1 MKILSVRHAALPA
14 LLLPLI
20 AAAQAADEQTMVVTA
35 APTTVSELDT
45 PAAVSVVN
53 GDEMR
58 QAAPRVNLSES
69 LGAVPGLQVQN
80 RQNYAQDLQL
90 SIRGFGSRS
99 TYGVRGLRIYVD
111 GIPATMPDGQGQT
124 SNIDIGSVDTIE
136 VLRGPFS
143 ALYGN
148 SSGGVINV
156 TSQTGTQPP
165 TVEASSYYGSFGTWH
180 YGMKA
185 TGAVGDGSHAGD
197 VDYTVSTNRFTTH
210 GYRDHSGA
218 RKNLANA
225 RLGVRINDV
234 SKLTLLLNSVDIKA
248 NDAGGLTADEWRDNP
263 RQSPRG
269 DQYNTRKNTRQTQA
283 GLRYERQLS
292 AQDDLSVMMYAGER
306 ETTQFQSIPRAPQLK
321 PSHAGGV
328 IDLTRHY
335 QGIDTR
341 LTHRGELLV
350 PVTLTAGLDY
360 ENMSE
365 RRKGYENFVMVNG
378 APQYGEQG
386 ALRRNER
393 NLMWNVDPYLQ
404 TQWQLTDKL
413 SLDAGV
419 RYSSVWFDSNDY
431 YITPGNGDDSGD
443 ASYHKWLP
451 AGSLKYALTDAWNV
465 YLSAGRGFETPTINE
480 LSYRSDNQSGLNFG
494 LKPST
499 NDTVEIGSKTRIG
512 NGLFTAALFQT
523 NTDNEIVVDSSSGGR
538 TSYKNAGKTRRQ
550 GVELG
555 LDQQFGESWRLK
567 AAWTWLDATY
577 RTNVCD
583 DASCNGNRIPG
594 IARNM
599 GYASFGYQPE
609 QGWYAGSDIRYMSDI
624 MANDEN
630 TAKAPSWT
638 VVGLTTGYKWSYGRM
653 DMDLFGRID
662 NLFDREYVGSVIVN
676 ESNGRYYEPA
686 PGRNYGIGMTPAWR
700 FKNRPPPPPMP
711 LAIGGR
717 SAFPGRLFHRQADT
731 RQRPALDTP
740 PPS

>member
-20 AAAQAADEQTMVVTA
+20 AAAEAADEQTMVVTA

-45 PAAVSVVN
+45 AAAVSVVN

-480 LSYRSDNQSGLNFG
+480 LSYRSVNQSGLNFG

-550 GVELG
+550 GMELG

-686 PGRNYGIGMTPAWR
+686 PGRNYGIGLNLAWR
-700 FKNRPPPPPMP
+700 FE
-711 LAIGGR
+711 
-717 SAFPGRLFHRQADT
+717 
-731 RQRPALDTP
+731 
-740 PPS
+740 

>member
-538 TSYKNAGKTRRQ
+538 TSYKNAGNTRRQ
-550 GVELG
+550 GMELG

-686 PGRNYGIGMTPAWR
+686 PGRNYGIGLNLAWR
-700 FKNRPPPPPMP
+700 FE
-711 LAIGGR
+711 
-717 SAFPGRLFHRQADT
+717 
-731 RQRPALDTP
+731 
-740 PPS
+740 

>member
-248 NDAGGLTADEWRDNP
+248 NDAGGLTADEWRNNP

-360 ENMSE
+360 KNMSE

-431 YITPGNGDDSGD
+431 YITPGNGDDSGN

-550 GVELG
+550 GMELG

-686 PGRNYGIGMTPAWR
+686 PGRNYGIGLNLAWR
-700 FKNRPPPPPMP
+700 FE
-711 LAIGGR
+711 
-717 SAFPGRLFHRQADT
+717 
-731 RQRPALDTP
+731 
-740 PPS
+740 

>member
-20 AAAQAADEQTMVVTA
+20 AAAQTADEQTMVVTA

-306 ETTQFQSIPRAPQLK
+306 ETTQFQSIPRTPQLK

-393 NLMWNVDPYLQ
+393 NLMWNIDPYLQ

-499 NDTVEIGSKTRIG
+499 NDTVEIGSKTRLG
-512 NGLFTAALFQT
+512 NGLLTAALFQT

-550 GVELG
+550 GMELG

-583 DASCNGNRIPG
+583 DASCNDNRIPG

-653 DMDLFGRID
+653 DMDLFGRVD

-686 PGRNYGIGMTPAWR
+686 PGRNYGIGLNLAWR
-700 FKNRPPPPPMP
+700 FE
-711 LAIGGR
+711 
-717 SAFPGRLFHRQADT
+717 
-731 RQRPALDTP
+731 
-740 PPS
+740 

>member
-523 NTDNEIVVDSSSGGR
+523 NTDNEIVVDSSSGGL

-550 GVELG
+550 GMELG

-686 PGRNYGIGMTPAWR
+686 PGRNYGIGLNLAWR
-700 FKNRPPPPPMP
+700 FE
-711 LAIGGR
+711 
-717 SAFPGRLFHRQADT
+717 
-731 RQRPALDTP
+731 
-740 PPS
+740 

>member
-1 MKILSVRHAALPA
+1 MRHAALPA

-248 NDAGGLTADEWRDNP
+248 NDAGGLTADEWRNNP

-550 GVELG
+550 GMELG

-609 QGWYAGSDIRYMSDI
+609 QGWYAGSDIRYMSEI

-686 PGRNYGIGMTPAWR
+686 PGRNYGIGLNLAWR
-700 FKNRPPPPPMP
+700 FE
-711 LAIGGR
+711 
-717 SAFPGRLFHRQADT
+717 
-731 RQRPALDTP
+731 
-740 PPS
+740 

>member
-1 MKILSVRHAALPA
+1 MRHASLPA

-35 APTTVSELDT
+35 APTMVSELDT

-550 GVELG
+550 GMELG

-686 PGRNYGIGMTPAWR
+686 PGRNYGIGLNLAWR
-700 FKNRPPPPPMP
+700 FE
-711 LAIGGR
+711 
-717 SAFPGRLFHRQADT
+717 
-731 RQRPALDTP
+731 
-740 PPS
+740 

>member
-550 GVELG
+550 GMELG

-624 MANDEN
+624 MANDDN

-686 PGRNYGIGMTPAWR
+686 PGRNYGIGLNLAWR
-700 FKNRPPPPPMP
+700 FE
-711 LAIGGR
+711 
-717 SAFPGRLFHRQADT
+717 
-731 RQRPALDTP
+731 
-740 PPS
+740 

>member
-465 YLSAGRGFETPTINE
+465 YLSAGRGFETPTMNE

-550 GVELG
+550 GMELG

-686 PGRNYGIGMTPAWR
+686 PGRNYGIGLNLAWR
-700 FKNRPPPPPMP
+700 FE
-711 LAIGGR
+711 
-717 SAFPGRLFHRQADT
+717 
-731 RQRPALDTP
+731 
-740 PPS
+740 

>member
-14 LLLPLI
+14 LLVPLI

-165 TVEASSYYGSFGTWH
+165 TVEASSYYSSFGTWH

-550 GVELG
+550 GMELG

-686 PGRNYGIGMTPAWR
+686 PGRNYGIGLNLAWR
-700 FKNRPPPPPMP
+700 FE
-711 LAIGGR
+711 
-717 SAFPGRLFHRQADT
+717 
-731 RQRPALDTP
+731 
-740 PPS
+740 

>member
-263 RQSPRG
+263 RQSPHG

-393 NLMWNVDPYLQ
+393 NLMWNVGPYLQ

-550 GVELG
+550 GMELG

-686 PGRNYGIGMTPAWR
+686 PGRNYGIGLNLAWR
-700 FKNRPPPPPMP
+700 FE
-711 LAIGGR
+711 
-717 SAFPGRLFHRQADT
+717 
-731 RQRPALDTP
+731 
-740 PPS
+740 

>member
-124 SNIDIGSVDTIE
+124 SNIDIGSVDTLE

-269 DQYNTRKNTRQTQA
+269 DQYNTRKDTRQTQA

-292 AQDDLSVMMYAGER
+292 DQDDLSVMMYAGER
-306 ETTQFQSIPRAPQLK
+306 ETTQYQSIPRAPQLK

-480 LSYRSDNQSGLNFG
+480 LSYRADNQSGLNFG

-512 NGLFTAALFQT
+512 NGLLTAALFQT
-523 NTDNEIVVDSSSGGR
+523 DTDNEIVVDSSSGGR

-550 GVELG
+550 GMELG

-577 RTNVCD
+577 RTNVCG

-653 DMDLFGRID
+653 DMDLFGRVD
-662 NLFDREYVGSVIVN
+662 NLFDRKYVGSVIVN

-686 PGRNYGIGMTPAWR
+686 PGRNYGIGLNLAWR
-700 FKNRPPPPPMP
+700 FE
-711 LAIGGR
+711 
-717 SAFPGRLFHRQADT
+717 
-731 RQRPALDTP
+731 
-740 PPS
+740 

>member
-1 MKILSVRHAALPA
+1 MKILSVRHVALPA

-292 AQDDLSVMMYAGER
+292 AQDDLSVLMYAGER

-550 GVELG
+550 GMELG

-686 PGRNYGIGMTPAWR
+686 PGRNYGIGLNLAWR
-700 FKNRPPPPPMP
+700 FE
-711 LAIGGR
+711 
-717 SAFPGRLFHRQADT
+717 
-731 RQRPALDTP
+731 
-740 PPS
+740 

>member
-365 RRKGYENFVMVNG
+365 RRKGYENFVMING

-550 GVELG
+550 GMELG

-686 PGRNYGIGMTPAWR
+686 PGRNYGIGLNLAWR
-700 FKNRPPPPPMP
+700 FE
-711 LAIGGR
+711 
-717 SAFPGRLFHRQADT
+717 
-731 RQRPALDTP
+731 
-740 PPS
+740 

>member
-1 MKILSVRHAALPA
+1 MRHAALPA

-431 YITPGNGDDSGD
+431 YITPGNGDDSGN

-550 GVELG
+550 GMELG

-686 PGRNYGIGMTPAWR
+686 PGRNYGIGLNLAWR
-700 FKNRPPPPPMP
+700 FE
-711 LAIGGR
+711 
-717 SAFPGRLFHRQADT
+717 
-731 RQRPALDTP
+731 
-740 PPS
+740 

>member
-512 NGLFTAALFQT
+512 NGLLTAALFQAD
-523 NTDNEIVVDSSSGGR
+523 TDNEIVVDSSSGGR

-550 GVELG
+550 GMELG

-577 RTNVCD
+577 RTNVCG

-653 DMDLFGRID
+653 DMDLFGRVD

-686 PGRNYGIGMTPAWR
+686 PGRNYGIGLNLAWR
-700 FKNRPPPPPMP
+700 FE
-711 LAIGGR
+711 
-717 SAFPGRLFHRQADT
+717 
-731 RQRPALDTP
+731 
-740 PPS
+740 

>member
-386 ALRRNER
+386 ALRRNEL

-550 GVELG
+550 GMELG

-583 DASCNGNRIPG
+583 DASCNVNRIPG

-686 PGRNYGIGMTPAWR
+686 PGRNYGIGLNLAWR
-700 FKNRPPPPPMP
+700 FE
-711 LAIGGR
+711 
-717 SAFPGRLFHRQADT
+717 
-731 RQRPALDTP
+731 
-740 PPS
+740 

>member
-20 AAAQAADEQTMVVTA
+20 AAAQTADEQTMVVTA

-111 GIPATMPDGQGQT
+111 GITATMPDGLGQT

-386 ALRRNER
+386 ALRRTER

-499 NDTVEIGSKTRIG
+499 NDTVEIGSKTRLG
-512 NGLFTAALFQT
+512 NGLLTAALFQT

-550 GVELG
+550 GMELG

-653 DMDLFGRID
+653 DMDLFGRVD

-686 PGRNYGIGMTPAWR
+686 PGRNYGIGLNLAWR
-700 FKNRPPPPPMP
+700 FE
-711 LAIGGR
+711 
-717 SAFPGRLFHRQADT
+717 
-731 RQRPALDTP
+731 
-740 PPS
+740 

>member
-550 GVELG
+550 GMELG

-567 AAWTWLDATY
+567 AARTWLDATY

-686 PGRNYGIGMTPAWR
+686 PGRNYGIGLNLAWR
-700 FKNRPPPPPMP
+700 FE
-711 LAIGGR
+711 
-717 SAFPGRLFHRQADT
+717 
-731 RQRPALDTP
+731 
-740 PPS
+740 

>member
-1 MKILSVRHAALPA
+1 MRHAALPA

-269 DQYNTRKNTRQTQA
+269 DQYNTRKDTRQTQA

-292 AQDDLSVMMYAGER
+292 DQDDLSVMMYAGER
-306 ETTQFQSIPRAPQLK
+306 ETTQYQSIPRAPQLK

-480 LSYRSDNQSGLNFG
+480 LSYRADNQSGLNFG

-512 NGLFTAALFQT
+512 NGLLTAALFQT
-523 NTDNEIVVDSSSGGR
+523 DTDNEIVVDSSSGGR

-550 GVELG
+550 GMELG

-577 RTNVCD
+577 RTNVCG

-653 DMDLFGRID
+653 DMDLFGRVD

-686 PGRNYGIGMTPAWR
+686 PGRNYGIGLNLAWR
-700 FKNRPPPPPMP
+700 FE
-711 LAIGGR
+711 
-717 SAFPGRLFHRQADT
+717 
-731 RQRPALDTP
+731 
-740 PPS
+740 

>member
-341 LTHRGELLV
+341 LTHRGEPLV

-550 GVELG
+550 GMELG

-686 PGRNYGIGMTPAWR
+686 PGRNYGIGLNLAWR
-700 FKNRPPPPPMP
+700 FE
-711 LAIGGR
+711 
-717 SAFPGRLFHRQADT
+717 
-731 RQRPALDTP
+731 
-740 PPS
+740 

>member
-550 GVELG
+550 GMELG

-662 NLFDREYVGSVIVN
+662 NLFDREYIGSVIVN

-686 PGRNYGIGMTPAWR
+686 PGRNYGIGLNLAWR
-700 FKNRPPPPPMP
+700 FE
-711 LAIGGR
+711 
-717 SAFPGRLFHRQADT
+717 
-731 RQRPALDTP
+731 
-740 PPS
+740 

>member
-53 GDEMR
+53 GDEIR

-480 LSYRSDNQSGLNFG
+480 LSYRADNQSGLNFG

-512 NGLFTAALFQT
+512 NGLLTAALFQT
-523 NTDNEIVVDSSSGGR
+523 DTDNEIVVDSSSGGR

-550 GVELG
+550 GMELG

-577 RTNVCD
+577 RTNVCG

-653 DMDLFGRID
+653 DMDLFGRVD

-686 PGRNYGIGMTPAWR
+686 PGRNYGIGLNLAWR
-700 FKNRPPPPPMP
+700 FE
-711 LAIGGR
+711 
-717 SAFPGRLFHRQADT
+717 
-731 RQRPALDTP
+731 
-740 PPS
+740 

>member
-20 AAAQAADEQTMVVTA
+20 TAAQAADEQTMVVTA

-124 SNIDIGSVDTIE
+124 SNIDIGSVDTLE

-269 DQYNTRKNTRQTQA
+269 DQYNTRKDTRQTQA

-306 ETTQFQSIPRAPQLK
+306 ETTQYQSIPRAPQLK

-480 LSYRSDNQSGLNFG
+480 LSYRADNQSDLNFG

-512 NGLFTAALFQT
+512 NGLLTAALFQT
-523 NTDNEIVVDSSSGGR
+523 DTDNEIVVDSSSGGR

-550 GVELG
+550 GMELG

-577 RTNVCD
+577 RTNVCG

-653 DMDLFGRID
+653 DMDLFGRVD

-686 PGRNYGIGMTPAWR
+686 PGRNYGIGLNLAWR
-700 FKNRPPPPPMP
+700 FE
-711 LAIGGR
+711 
-717 SAFPGRLFHRQADT
+717 
-731 RQRPALDTP
+731 
-740 PPS
+740 

>member
-1 MKILSVRHAALPA
+1 MRHAALPA

-263 RQSPRG
+263 RQSPHG

-350 PVTLTAGLDY
+350 PVMLTAGLDY

-550 GVELG
+550 GMELG

-686 PGRNYGIGMTPAWR
+686 PGRNYGIGLNLAWR
-700 FKNRPPPPPMP
+700 FE
-711 LAIGGR
+711 
-717 SAFPGRLFHRQADT
+717 
-731 RQRPALDTP
+731 
-740 PPS
+740 

>member
-35 APTTVSELDT
+35 APTMVSELDT

-523 NTDNEIVVDSSSGGR
+523 NTDNEIVVDRSSGGR

-550 GVELG
+550 GMELG

-686 PGRNYGIGMTPAWR
+686 PGRNYGIGLNLAWR
-700 FKNRPPPPPMP
+700 FE
-711 LAIGGR
+711 
-717 SAFPGRLFHRQADT
+717 
-731 RQRPALDTP
+731 
-740 PPS
+740 

>member
-35 APTTVSELDT
+35 APTMVSELDT

-550 GVELG
+550 GMELG

-676 ESNGRYYEPA
+676 ESNGRYHEPA
-686 PGRNYGIGMTPAWR
+686 PGRNYGIGLNLAWR
-700 FKNRPPPPPMP
+700 FE
-711 LAIGGR
+711 
-717 SAFPGRLFHRQADT
+717 
-731 RQRPALDTP
+731 
-740 PPS
+740 

>member
-269 DQYNTRKNTRQTQA
+269 DQYNTRKDTRQTQA

-292 AQDDLSVMMYAGER
+292 DQDDLSVMMYAGER
-306 ETTQFQSIPRAPQLK
+306 ETTQYQSIPRAPQLK

-480 LSYRSDNQSGLNFG
+480 LSYRADNQSGLNFG

-512 NGLFTAALFQT
+512 NGLLTAALFQT
-523 NTDNEIVVDSSSGGR
+523 DTDNEIVVDSSSGGR

-550 GVELG
+550 GMELG

-577 RTNVCD
+577 RTNVCG

-686 PGRNYGIGMTPAWR
+686 PGRNYGIGLNLAWR
-700 FKNRPPPPPMP
+700 FE
-711 LAIGGR
+711 
-717 SAFPGRLFHRQADT
+717 
-731 RQRPALDTP
+731 
-740 PPS
+740 

>member
-14 LLLPLI
+14 LILPLI

-386 ALRRNER
+386 ALRRNEL

-512 NGLFTAALFQT
+512 NGLFTAALFKT

-550 GVELG
+550 GMELG

-686 PGRNYGIGMTPAWR
+686 PGRNYGIGLNLAWR
-700 FKNRPPPPPMP
+700 FE
-711 LAIGGR
+711 
-717 SAFPGRLFHRQADT
+717 
-731 RQRPALDTP
+731 
-740 PPS
+740 

>member
-1 MKILSVRHAALPA
+1 MRHAALPA

-20 AAAQAADEQTMVVTA
+20 AAAQTADEQTMVVTA

-69 LGAVPGLQVQN
+69 LGAIPGLQVQN

-234 SKLTLLLNSVDIKA
+234 SKLTLLLDSVDIKA

-499 NDTVEIGSKTRIG
+499 NDTVEIGSKTRLG
-512 NGLFTAALFQT
+512 NGLLTAALFQT

-550 GVELG
+550 GMELG

-653 DMDLFGRID
+653 DMDLFGRVD

-686 PGRNYGIGMTPAWR
+686 PGRNYGIGLNLAWR
-700 FKNRPPPPPMP
+700 FE
-711 LAIGGR
+711 
-717 SAFPGRLFHRQADT
+717 
-731 RQRPALDTP
+731 
-740 PPS
+740 

>member
-1 MKILSVRHAALPA
+1 MRLAALPA

-156 TSQTGTQPP
+156 TSQTGAQPP

-185 TGAVGDGSHAGD
+185 TGAVGEGSHAGD

-550 GVELG
+550 GMELG

-686 PGRNYGIGMTPAWR
+686 PGRNYGIGLNLAWR
-700 FKNRPPPPPMP
+700 FE
-711 LAIGGR
+711 
-717 SAFPGRLFHRQADT
+717 
-731 RQRPALDTP
+731 
-740 PPS
+740 

>member
-1 MKILSVRHAALPA
+1 MRHAALPA

-156 TSQTGTQPP
+156 TSQTGAQPP

-269 DQYNTRKNTRQTQA
+269 DQYNTRKDTRQTQA

-306 ETTQFQSIPRAPQLK
+306 ETTQYQSIPRAPQLK

-480 LSYRSDNQSGLNFG
+480 LSYRADNQSGLNFG

-512 NGLFTAALFQT
+512 NGLLTAALFQT
-523 NTDNEIVVDSSSGGR
+523 DTDNEIVVDSSSGGR

-550 GVELG
+550 GMELG

-577 RTNVCD
+577 RTNVCG

-653 DMDLFGRID
+653 DMDLFGRVD

-686 PGRNYGIGMTPAWR
+686 PGRNYGIGLNLAWR
-700 FKNRPPPPPMP
+700 FE
-711 LAIGGR
+711 
-717 SAFPGRLFHRQADT
+717 
-731 RQRPALDTP
+731 
-740 PPS
+740 

>member
-148 SSGGVINV
+148 SSGGVSNV

-263 RQSPRG
+263 RQSPHG

-328 IDLTRHY
+328 IALTRHY

-512 NGLFTAALFQT
+512 NGLFTAALLETYPWLPVEEDGRLHAPVLRENFIERVFALHEL
-523 NTDNEIVVDSSSGGR
+523 NTLRAKGL
-538 TSYKNAGKTRRQ
+538 TRRA
-550 GVELG
+550 L
-555 LDQQFGESWRLK
+555 LD
-567 AAWTWLDATY
+567 
-577 RTNVCD
+577 
-583 DASCNGNRIPG
+583 
-594 IARNM
+594 
-599 GYASFGYQPE
+599 
-609 QGWYAGSDIRYMSDI
+609 
-624 MANDEN
+624 
-630 TAKAPSWT
+630 
-638 VVGLTTGYKWSYGRM
+638 
-653 DMDLFGRID
+653 
-662 NLFDREYVGSVIVN
+662 
-676 ESNGRYYEPA
+676 
-686 PGRNYGIGMTPAWR
+686 
-700 FKNRPPPPPMP
+700 
-711 LAIGGR
+711 
-717 SAFPGRLFHRQADT
+717 FHSR
-731 RQRPALDTP
+731 
-740 PPS
+740 

>member
-20 AAAQAADEQTMVVTA
+20 AAAQAADEQTMMVTA

-185 TGAVGDGSHAGD
+185 TGTVGDGSHAGD

-225 RLGVRINDV
+225 RLGGRINDV

-550 GVELG
+550 GMELG

-686 PGRNYGIGMTPAWR
+686 PGRNYGIGLNLAWR
-700 FKNRPPPPPMP
+700 FE
-711 LAIGGR
+711 
-717 SAFPGRLFHRQADT
+717 
-731 RQRPALDTP
+731 
-740 PPS
+740 

>member
-248 NDAGGLTADEWRDNP
+248 NDAGGLTADEWRNNP

-465 YLSAGRGFETPTINE
+465 YISAGRGFETPTINE

-512 NGLFTAALFQT
+512 NGLLTAALFQT
-523 NTDNEIVVDSSSGGR
+523 DTDNEIVVDSSSGGR

-550 GVELG
+550 GMELG

-577 RTNVCD
+577 RTNVCG

-653 DMDLFGRID
+653 DMDLFGRVD

-686 PGRNYGIGMTPAWR
+686 PGRNYGIGLNLAWR
-700 FKNRPPPPPMP
+700 FE
-711 LAIGGR
+711 
-717 SAFPGRLFHRQADT
+717 
-731 RQRPALDTP
+731 
-740 PPS
+740 

>member
-218 RKNLANA
+218 LKNLANA

-512 NGLFTAALFQT
+512 NRLFTAALFQT

-550 GVELG
+550 GMELG

-686 PGRNYGIGMTPAWR
+686 PGRNYGIGLNLAWR
-700 FKNRPPPPPMP
+700 FE
-711 LAIGGR
+711 
-717 SAFPGRLFHRQADT
+717 
-731 RQRPALDTP
+731 
-740 PPS
+740 

>member
-197 VDYTVSTNRFTTH
+197 VDYAVSTNRFTTH
-210 GYRDHSGA
+210 GYHDHSGA

-512 NGLFTAALFQT
+512 NGLLTAALFQT
-523 NTDNEIVVDSSSGGR
+523 DTDNEIVVDSSSGGR

-550 GVELG
+550 GMELG

-577 RTNVCD
+577 RTNVCG

-599 GYASFGYQPE
+599 SYASFGYQPE

-653 DMDLFGRID
+653 DMDLFGRVD

-686 PGRNYGIGMTPAWR
+686 PGRNYGIGLNLAWR
-700 FKNRPPPPPMP
+700 FE
-711 LAIGGR
+711 
-717 SAFPGRLFHRQADT
+717 
-731 RQRPALDTP
+731 
-740 PPS
+740 